1 MSSNNISVVKFG
13 GSCLS
18 TPSSIRLAAEKIAME
33 VAKKKRVVVVVSA
46 LSGVTD
52 QLIGLAK
59 ESSHGNVSKAE
70 LDEILSMG
78 ERTAARLMTGTLNA
92 NQVKAVGLDP
102 SLDSWPIMTDS
113 DFGDAEVDLEQ
124 TRERARKK
132 LLPILEEGFTVVVP
146 GFIGLSHDRK
156 ITTLGRG
163 GSDISAVVL
172 GNCLE
177 AREVVFVKD
186 VGGILSADPKKVS
199 SPQMIDSLM
208 VDEAYSLAAAGAKV
222 IQPKALLYKKES
234 TVLRVVGF
242 DASDLSGGT
251 VITGELRIGLE
262 GQLHPSSLSMITLIT
277 GNGSLPKV
285 AKVLSDIPS
294 LETEFLGITVSESS
308 ILLYVSNPKG
318 LVERLHDMIKEEA
331 LAKAIHSIDG
341 LSMIVVSGYG
351 LEDVPGILEAVVD
364 PLAGLGINL
373 YGVFTI
379 SNSIRLFVPW
389 ADRDKTLSSVKYVLG
404 RFSRKVGE

>member
-1 MSSNNISVVKFG
+1 
-13 GSCLS
+13 
-18 TPSSIRLAAEKIAME
+18 
-33 VAKKKRVVVVVSA
+33 
-46 LSGVTD
+46 
-52 QLIGLAK
+52 
-59 ESSHGNVSKAE
+59 
-70 LDEILSMG
+70 
-78 ERTAARLMTGTLNA
+78 
-92 NQVKAVGLDP
+92 
-102 SLDSWPIMTDS
+102 
-113 DFGDAEVDLEQ
+113 
-124 TRERARKK
+124 
-132 LLPILEEGFTVVVP
+132 
-146 GFIGLSHDRK
+146 
-156 ITTLGRG
+156 
-163 GSDISAVVL
+163 
-172 GNCLE
+172 
-177 AREVVFVKD
+177 
-186 VGGILSADPKKVS
+186 
-199 SPQMIDSLM
+199 
-208 VDEAYSLAAAGAKV
+208 
-222 IQPKALLYKKES
+222 
-234 TVLRVVGF
+234 
-242 DASDLSGGT
+242 

-404 RFSRKVGE
+404 RFSRKAGE